1 MWFGYLVFKTTKP
14 IPNFKL
20 YLLKTVKD
28 WMKIKFLRQIWLKI
42 KFVKG
47 EKLQNS
53 VVYEI
58 KMNMTTLIPLY
69 GYHCMHIYF

>member
-1 MWFGYLVFKTTKP
+1 M
-14 IPNFKL
+14 